1 LKSVIVTLIVLVPCL
16 ICAQTFTDRI
26 VFSSAGKN
34 LKNANILAPPAQ
46 QKRLTFTLGEPII
59 GLGTSSGK
67 RIFNGF
73 IQPEGVFPI
82 APPGPVLIPTSDPFK
97 IAPNPTM
104 ENVQITGPEEWN
116 SSVKIQLIDLQGKL
130 VSEYE
135 MNDKIFQLKFD
146 PTIAPGNYFLNFF
159 QENGLF
165 IQQTKLI
172 KFENQ

>member
-1 LKSVIVTLIVLVPCL
+1 
-16 ICAQTFTDRI
+16 
-26 VFSSAGKN
+26 
-34 LKNANILAPPAQ
+34 
-46 QKRLTFTLGEPII
+46 
-59 GLGTSSGK
+59 
-67 RIFNGF
+67 
-73 IQPEGVFPI
+73 
-82 APPGPVLIPTSDPFK
+82 
-97 IAPNPTM
+97 M